1 MRSTN
6 QQSDLRRCWFCL
18 NTAGIAVPSDGDSGQ
33 VSIPSEALGTHDD
46 YLIIM
51 LSDVQHPLYM
61 SRYIWHQEVFIFSS
75 ARRRREHAQVYQ
87 EKSMTPLRTTRL
99 RLILSVV
106 TALLCSNT
114 LAQEGCLG
122 GLIFLGGCVQGC
134 ASNTLPNQQHPT
146 ERSCLQFCQCMCSA
160 QRQDLGK
167 IANDAVTNPAG
178 SAAKTAE
185 RGQYCRSAQWPEVFG
200 PVKGEPA
207 QRAANPV
214 VADIKK
220 PNDSKAT
227 NICICAAGTYSLRGE
242 SRTTFVEQCLAGKT
256 EIPAKCRVTRR
267 NRERVGEGE

>member
-1 MRSTN
+1 MAT
-6 QQSDLRRCWFCL
+6 LH
-18 NTAGIAVPSDGDSGQ
+18 
-33 VSIPSEALGTHDD
+33 TH
-46 YLIIM
+46 
-51 LSDVQHPLYM
+51 S
-61 SRYIWHQEVFIFSS
+61 
-75 ARRRREHAQVYQ
+75 
-87 EKSMTPLRTTRL
+87 L
-99 RLILSVV
+99 RLIFSVV
-106 TALLCSNT
+106 IALVGSNA

-122 GLIFLGGCVQGC
+122 GLIFLGGCVKGC

-146 ERSCLQFCQCMCSA
+146 ERSCLQFCQCLCSA

-178 SAAKTAE
+178 SAARTAE

-200 PVKGEPA
+200 PVKSEPA
-207 QRAANPV
+207 QRDADPV

-220 PNDSKAT
+220 PKDSKAT

-267 NRERVGEGE
+267 NRERVGEGQ